1 MTCHTRETERVCL
14 TRAAHGARKDE
25 TMAPR
30 KPHPTS
36 TAKPDRA
43 LEETLE
49 RIARETMSIETLKTR
64 NSDSLDFH
72 EVSVWRLKEA
82 LNAAYQ
88 AGLSA
93 ASSPRSK

>member
-1 MTCHTRETERVCL
+1 MTS
-14 TRAAHGARKDE
+14 
-25 TMAPR
+25 R
-30 KPHPTS
+30 KPRPVS
-36 TAKPDRA
+36 PPKPDPA
-43 LEETLE
+43 LEETLG
-49 RIARETMSIETLKTR
+49 RIAHETLNIETLKTR

-72 EVSVWRLKEA
+72 EVPVWRLKKA

>member
-1 MTCHTRETERVCL
+1 
-14 TRAAHGARKDE
+14 
-25 TMAPR
+25 
-30 KPHPTS
+30 
-36 TAKPDRA
+36 
-43 LEETLE
+43 
-49 RIARETMSIETLKTR
+49 MSIETLKTR